1 MRNVTLRSL
10 RIFEAVASAGSF
22 SRGSEL
28 VGITQSAASQQIRAL
43 EEEVGARLFDTTGRP
58 IQLTDAGRA
67 LLGHARLILAQ
78 INVAS
83 DALAMLEGDFRGQLH
98 IGVVSP
104 AYYFV
109 PKLITAFRERYA
121 EVRIKLSVGKRDALL
136 QKLANHE
143 VDLMIGG
150 FPSAEAEVEAETF
163 ARNPHCL
170 VAPIDHPLAGRE
182 GLTWQDI
189 CGETLIFR
197 EVGSATRNFLEHL
210 LHTQGIVAKPR
221 LEFEGN
227 ETVKQAVMAGL
238 GVSFLSAHVFQLELE
253 ARMLTV
259 LKVKDTPKWL
269 DWCLL
274 SRREQTVP
282 AIRQAFKEF
291 IVAEGMAYTASRL
304 EAPPVA
310 VGETPVRAPRE
321 VEPLVRPTQRISVS
335 AGSARPAFGG
345 AHAATLV
352 QRGSVQAP
360 RQAVPTEAMP
370 L

>member
-10 RIFEAVASAGSF
+10 RIFEAVASACSF
-22 SRGSEL
+22 TRGSEH

-43 EEEVGARLFDTTGRP
+43 EDEVGTRLFDTAGRP

-83 DALAMLEGDFRGQLH
+83 DALASLESEFRGQLH

-121 EVRIKLSVGKRDALL
+121 EVRIKLSVAKRDVLL
-136 QKLANHE
+136 QKLAAHE
-143 VDLMIGG
+143 IDFMIGG
-150 FPSAEAEVEAETF
+150 FPSSAVTEVEAETF

-170 VAPIDHPLAGRE
+170 VAPAGHPLAGRE
-182 GLTWQDI
+182 DLSWQDI
-189 CGETLIFR
+189 RGETMIFR
-197 EVGSATRNFLEHL
+197 EAGSATRNFIEHL
-210 LHTQGIVAKPR
+210 MQTQGIDAKAR

-238 GVSFLSAHVFQLELE
+238 GISFLSAHVFQLELE
-253 ARMLTV
+253 ARKLAV
-259 LKVKDTPKWL
+259 LKVRDTPKWL
-269 DWCLL
+269 DWCIL

-282 AIRQAFKEF
+282 AIRQAFKDF
-291 IVAEGMAYTASRL
+291 IMAEGIAYTACKL
-304 EAPPVA
+304 EAPPLPVIGA
-310 VGETPVRAPRE
+310 GVQPVKPPKRYLPVGA
-321 VEPLVRPTQRISVS
+321 
-335 AGSARPAFGG
+335 AFGRKPAYEG
-345 AHAATLV
+345 SLAATV
-352 QRGSVQAP
+352 AHRTGFQASHLSSLL
-360 RQAVPTEAMP
+360 ELMP